1 MKTLLID
8 DERLAREELR
18 RLLQEFP
25 ALTVVGEARNAD
37 EAVAAVESLR
47 PDLLFLDIRMPGGSG
62 FDLLERLEQVPQVI
76 FTTAYDEYA
85 VRAFQV
91 NALDYLLKPVEPER
105 LAAAV
110 DKVLQ
115 QGGAG
120 ELAEQEHPAH
130 LGEEDRVFVRD
141 GDRCWLVRLG
151 DVTLFE
157 SEGNY
162 TRLHFGSSRPLVH
175 RSLRDLDARLDPR
188 AFFRANRRQILN
200 LRQVSRMEPSSRG
213 GLVVTL
219 ENDLDVEMSR
229 RQAQRFRSLMSL

>member
-18 RLLQEFP
+18 RLLREFP
-25 ALTVVGEARNAD
+25 ALKVVGEARNVE

-47 PDLLFLDIRMPGGSG
+47 PDLIFLDIRMPGGSG
-62 FDLLERLEQVPQVI
+62 FDLLERLEPVPQVI

-85 VRAFQV
+85 VKAFQV

-110 DKVLQ
+110 EKVLQ
-115 QGGAG
+115 RAGAAAQTEG
-120 ELAEQEHPAH
+120 PPSH

-151 DVTLFE
+151 DVALFE

-162 TRLHFGSSRPLVH
+162 TRLHFGPSRPLVH
-175 RSLRDLDARLDPR
+175 RSLRDLDTRLDPR

-200 LRQVSRMEPSSRG
+200 LRQVSRMERSARG

-219 ENDLDVEMSR
+219 ENGLDVKMSR

>member
-18 RLLQEFP
+18 RLLREFP
-25 ALTVVGEARNAD
+25 PLTVVGEARNVD
-37 EAVAAVESLR
+37 EAVAAVKSLR
-47 PDLLFLDIRMPGGSG
+47 PDLIFLDIRMPGGSG

-76 FTTAYDEYA
+76 FTTAFDEYA
-85 VRAFQV
+85 VKAFQV

-110 DKVLQ
+110 EKVLQ
-115 QGGAG
+115 RAGAG
-120 ELAEQEHPAH
+120 ARKEEAPSTH

-151 DVTLFE
+151 DVVLFE

-162 TRLHFGSSRPLVH
+162 TRLHFGPSRPLVH
-175 RSLRDLDARLDPR
+175 RSLRDLDARLNPR

-219 ENDLDVEMSR
+219 ESGVDVEMSR